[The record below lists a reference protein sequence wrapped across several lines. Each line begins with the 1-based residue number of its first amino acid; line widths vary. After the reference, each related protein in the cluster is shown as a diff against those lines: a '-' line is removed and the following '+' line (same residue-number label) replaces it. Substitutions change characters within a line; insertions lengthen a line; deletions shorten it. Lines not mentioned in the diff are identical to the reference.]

1 MYVIIILFYHY
12 RCNFIYSCL
21 EIDANDRPEMDD
33 IIDDLTKNSECLK
46 PCLNAPTTSVIIED
60 TEELEIP
67 PSSCQNTVTQSHSQ
81 KFSSVLHRRSIY
93 GSMSQE
99 KLNNVTVK
107 RVNCNTSVKLPVQK
121 QNSNIRT
128 FIPIVVG
135 RPRSNSVG
143 TPEDYLKDKYSA
155 LYQDQNKQ
163 RSRNKSDKDKTN
175 RYSEELI
182 DTSAHNKY
190 VPLLSNTVNYR
201 EQSIHVENQGDNF
214 KELFQTVTSL

>member
-1 MYVIIILFYHY
+1 
-12 RCNFIYSCL
+12 
-21 EIDANDRPEMDD
+21 
-33 IIDDLTKNSECLK
+33 
-46 PCLNAPTTSVIIED
+46 
-60 TEELEIP
+60 
-67 PSSCQNTVTQSHSQ
+67 
-81 KFSSVLHRRSIY
+81 
-93 GSMSQE
+93 MSQE

-107 RVNCNTSVKLPVQK
+107 HVNCNASVKLPVQK
-121 QNSNIRT
+121 QNSNIWT
-128 FIPIVVG
+128 FTPIVVG

-163 RSRNKSDKDKTN
+163 RSRNKSEKDKTN

-190 VPLLSNTVNYR
+190 VPLLSNTVKYR